1 MVMHVPKAVSEKRG
15 KATGSIAHATEI
27 LICLSN
33 DVHKISDIARQC
45 AFSKSTV
52 HRVLKLLE
60 QSHLAVQDTINRR
73 YYLGPLITQLT
84 SNPITT
90 HKRLITYAIDEMKH
104 LSSFSEETV
113 ALDIMIG
120 IQYLPL
126 HEIPSKHDLKVTQ
139 ESKKIGPLYAG
150 LYAGASVKVL
160 LAQLD
165 ENKLKILMD
174 NINIAPETDR
184 TVTDK
189 ELLMAQLREIRH
201 KGYAISHGE
210 RVPGTMCIAA
220 PISNY
225 ILPVGLSIVGPESR
239 LQPRMKEVI
248 AEIKAGAS
256 RISSNM
262 PVIFGERRQV
272 M

>member
-1 MVMHVPKAVSEKRG
+1 METSIPTVLPEKAK

-33 DVHKISDIARQC
+33 DIHKISDIARQC
-45 AFSKSTV
+45 NFSKSTV

-60 QSHLAVQDTINRR
+60 EPLLVVQDIINRR

-84 SNPITT
+84 ANPVTT
-90 HKRLITYAIDEMKH
+90 HKRLITCAIDEMKH
-104 LSSFSEETV
+104 LATFSEETV

-126 HEIPSKHDLKVTQ
+126 HEIPSKHTLKVTQ

-160 LAQLD
+160 LMQLD
-165 ENKLKILMD
+165 EKRLKILMD
-174 NINIAPETDR
+174 NINITPETER

-189 ELLMAQLREIRH
+189 QLLMAQLKEIRQ
-201 KGYAISHGE
+201 KGYAISYGE
-210 RVPGTMCIAA
+210 RVQGTLSIAA

-225 ILPVGLSIVGPESR
+225 ILPVGLSVVGPESR
-239 LQPRMKEVI
+239 LQPKVKEVI
-248 AEIKAGAS
+248 AEIKAS
-256 RISSNM
+256 SRRISNN
-262 PVIFGERRQV
+262 VIAISGERG
-272 M
+272 